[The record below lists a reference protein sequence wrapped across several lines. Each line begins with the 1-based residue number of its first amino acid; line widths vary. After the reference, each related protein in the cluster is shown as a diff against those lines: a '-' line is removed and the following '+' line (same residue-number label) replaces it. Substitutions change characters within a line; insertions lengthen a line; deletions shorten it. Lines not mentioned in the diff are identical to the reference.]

1 MFSKAKCIHHK
12 TFLDVQSMHRGVGF
26 LKHYSYSITLWSA
39 APQTPFIQY
48 YIVIC
53 RPSDPTVGRPQ
64 AKIRT
69 RYGRSR
75 GKKIHIDCTL
85 YSISVIRR
93 VWDSTLQLTCQV
105 KYEKRRVKN
114 QLTGASISV
123 PLMRKFNY
131 TKTYTLLCTGVQ
143 GFILNLNKF
152 TRYLLNLK
160 RM

>member
-1 MFSKAKCIHHK
+1 M
-12 TFLDVQSMHRGVGF
+12 
-26 LKHYSYSITLWSA
+26 
-39 APQTPFIQY
+39 
-48 YIVIC
+48 IC

-93 VWDSTLQLTCQV
+93 VWDSALQLTCQV
-105 KYEKRRVKN
+105 KYEERRVKN

-131 TKTYTLLCTGVQ
+131 TKTYTLLWTGVQ

-160 RM
+160 RMWSFFSLFTNGPEKDVWSEKSILWYDPFKAQLVTVRSNFCFIKHSFET